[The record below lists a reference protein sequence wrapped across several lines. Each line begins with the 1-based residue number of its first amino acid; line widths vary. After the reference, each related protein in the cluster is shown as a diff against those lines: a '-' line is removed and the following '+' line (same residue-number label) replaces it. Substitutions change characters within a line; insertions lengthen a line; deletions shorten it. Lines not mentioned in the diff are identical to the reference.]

1 MGLPKWATPE
11 RRNCLVE
18 LWARYGNK
26 CLEGHTACPNPAH
39 YLHRRPKVIEVAE
52 AVELPCT
59 DRSGK
64 TIMGKDGTQLYI
76 TVYRPKRA
84 VVHEAEVLRLYDLKA
99 EELIAEWKADDRAQ
113 RAAEWRALERALHS
127 LAEVKPERGEWNATA
142 KDVFF
147 AQQPPYYI
155 EGLGISGLTFKPFAK
170 IRLAST
176 PIRLFVEIG
185 EAVKGISKNR
195 RRKARRYGKAM
206 PQAAQDKVEAACW
219 RAIRQ
224 FRG

>member
-1 MGLPKWATPE
+1 M
-11 RRNCLVE
+11 
-18 LWARYGNK
+18 
-26 CLEGHTACPNPAH
+26 
-39 YLHRRPKVIEVAE
+39 IEVAE
-52 AVELPCT
+52 AVSLPCT

-64 TIMGKDGTQLYI
+64 PILDKDGNPMNI
-76 TVYRPKRA
+76 TFYRPKRT
-84 VVHEAEVLRLYDLKA
+84 VIYEAEVLRLYDLKA
-99 EELIAEWKADDRAQ
+99 EEIIAYWQADDRAQ

-147 AQQPPYYI
+147 AAQPPYYI

-170 IRLAST
+170 VRVAST

-185 EAVKGISKNR
+185 EALKGVSRNR
-195 RRKARRYGKAM
+195 RRKARRYGKAL
-206 PQAAQDKVEAACW
+206 PKVAQGKVESACW
-219 RAIRQ
+219 QAVRH